1 MMAVARVRK
10 MNLPDAPK
18 PTRSVKYQDPRDKER
33 EQRLRE
39 AQGKSYEMR
48 KRNEGK
54 PIRFWDEARVAKLRR
69 LWNEGESSNYISREV
84 GADIKTVQNRLT
96 VEIRAGR
103 LESRKRPMTDEEVEK
118 IYRLFDAGMTRKQIA
133 KDLRR
138 APLTIQKIL
147 EERARK

>member
-1 MMAVARVRK
+1 MAVARVRK
-10 MNLPDAPK
+10 MNLPYAPK

-39 AQGKSYEMR
+39 AQGKSFEMR

-69 LWNEGESSNYISREV
+69 LWNEGESSNYIAREV
-84 GADIKTVQNRLT
+84 GADIKAVQNRLT

-103 LESRKRPMTDEEVEK
+103 LESRKRPMTEEEVEK
-118 IYRLFDAGMTRKQIA
+118 IYRLFDAGMTKKQIA

-138 APLTIQKIL
+138 SPLTIQKIL
-147 EERARK
+147 EERSRK

>member
-1 MMAVARVRK
+1 MMAEARVRK

-69 LWNEGESSNYISREV
+69 LWNEGESSNYIAREV

>member
-1 MMAVARVRK
+1 MMAEARVRK